1 MSVMKSAVSK
11 YGRPKVLNFDNGKS
25 YKNKQMELL
34 VARIGTTL
42 SYCQPYTPTSKAKIE
57 RWFRTLKTSG
67 WLALICVISARWMN
81 CAEACMLMCKAITW
95 HLILPA
101 RHVTTGSFL
110 L

>member
-1 MSVMKSAVSK
+1 MAEA
-11 YGRPKVLNFDNGKS
+11 

-34 VARIGTTL
+34 AARIGTTL

-57 RWFRTLKTSG
+57 RWFRTLKDQWMAG
-67 WLALICVISARWMN
+67 LDMRDFRCWMN